1 MSKQEVKLVP
11 EEDDGSS
18 KGMSLTLMYSL
29 VALALLAA
37 MGFAWMIVLP
47 FANRR

>member
-1 MSKQEVKLVP
+1 MSDIETKKEEP
-11 EEDDGSS
+11 EEEAP
-18 KGMSLTLMYSL
+18 KGLSLTLMYSL
-29 VALALLAA
+29 VALALVLA